1 MNDVAKVE
9 PQPHSYIRIPLSARI
24 LAIGV
29 IAAVACTAAIT
40 LVERSSSV
48 HVTAYFTNSIGLY
61 EGDRVMVRGV
71 QVGTVDTIRPT
82 GDRVAIEMSID
93 NRYGVSSDAGA
104 AIVAPTLVT
113 GRYVQLVSVS
123 DGTGE
128 LEDGDEIALEKT
140 AVPVE
145 YDQVKKQLRD
155 LTNEL
160 GPVGFNADGS
170 LSALVEST
178 ATALD
183 GSGVPLRQA
192 LTNVSDAVQTL
203 ARSGPDLFG
212 TVRNLQVLVSA
223 LAERDRQIEG
233 FTTKLASVSS
243 LLNDNRTQLDT
254 AVTSIAALLP
264 EIETY
269 VAENGDKL
277 TANVQSLN
285 SIATLLMNRQDDL
298 AQILHVTPTA
308 LADLYNIYDPS
319 SNSLTGALA
328 IPDVPDPMSFICA
341 LLTTVDAPQQECSRA
356 SASFGDLFGAA
367 MRANGVPPASGPD
380 TTPAN
385 GLNSEGTP

>member
-1 MNDVAKVE
+1 MNDVSKVE
-9 PQPHSYIRIPLSARI
+9 SRQHFYTRIPLPARI
-24 LAIGV
+24 LALGL
-29 IAAVACTAAIT
+29 IAAVTCTAAVT
-40 LVERSSSV
+40 LVARSTTV

-71 QVGTVDTIRPT
+71 PVGTVDAIRPL

-93 NRYGVSSDAGA
+93 NKHGVSSAAGA

-113 GRYVQLVSVS
+113 GRYVQLVSAS
-123 DGTGE
+123 GGTTE
-128 LEDGDEIALEKT
+128 LADGDEIALEQT

-145 YDQVKKQLRD
+145 YDQVKKQLTD
-155 LTNEL
+155 LSEEL
-160 GPVGFNADGS
+160 GPNGFNADGS

-183 GSGVPLRQA
+183 GSGAPLRQA
-192 LTNVSDAVQTL
+192 LTNVSDAVQAL
-203 ARSGPDLFG
+203 AHSGPDLFG

-223 LAERDRQIEG
+223 LAERDQQIEG
-233 FTTKLASVSS
+233 FTAEVASVSS
-243 LLNDNRTQLDT
+243 LLNDNRTQLET
-254 AVTSIAALLP
+254 AVTSIATMLP
-264 EIETY
+264 EIERY
-269 VAENGDKL
+269 VAENSDKL
-277 TANVQSLN
+277 TADVQSLN

-308 LADLYNIYDPS
+308 LADLYNIYDPA

-328 IPDVPDPMSFICA
+328 VPDVPDPMSFICA

-367 MRANGVPPASGPD
+367 MRANGVSPVSSPNATPTNDPNSGGNP
-380 TTPAN
+380 
-385 GLNSEGTP
+385 